1 VEDAYATAKR
11 EHRSYIAASSDVRWQ
26 RYQQAAKS
34 VTKTVKDTK
43 SSSWRRAVA
52 AIAHKQEDLWRL
64 ERWARLKSWS
74 PPESTTIP
82 PLRRSEGE
90 TGTQNSHNGK
100 AELFAERFFPD
111 PRADPEALQ
120 TARKQRPNCEFTM
133 SQRVTMDEIKDIIRN
148 SRPWK
153 ASGDD
158 GLPIGLLKAC
168 GKPLFRALAALASS
182 SFQAA
187 YFPKRFKKARVTVLP
202 KPNKTAA
209 QKFTPGAWRPISLL
223 NTVGKIVKAAFARRI
238 TNVAEDKKLLPDG
251 QMGNKQHKS
260 TDLAVK
266 MVVKAAIKARKSGG
280 IASLFQLDIKKA
292 FNAVYH
298 Q

>member
-11 EHRSYIAASSDVRWQ
+11 EHRNYIAAPSDVKWQ

-34 VTKTVKDTK
+34 VTKIVEDAK
-43 SSSWRRAVA
+43 SSSWKRAVA
-52 AIAHKQEDLWRL
+52 ATAHKQEDLWRL
-64 ERWARLKSWS
+64 ERWARLRSWS

-120 TARKQRPNCEFTM
+120 AARKQRPNCEFIM
-133 SQRVTMDEIKDIIRN
+133 FQRVKIDEIKDIIRN

-153 ASGDD
+153 APEDN
-158 GLPIGLLKAC
+158 GLSIGFLKAC
-168 GKPLFRALAALASS
+168 GKPLFKALAAFAFS

-187 YFPKRFKKARVTVLP
+187 YFPKRFKKARITMLP

-223 NTVGKIVKAAFARRI
+223 NTVGKIVEAAFARRI
-238 TNVAEDKKLLPDG
+238 TNVAEDKKLLLDG
-251 QMGNKQHKS
+251 QMGNKQHKFIN
-260 TDLAVK
+260 LAIK
-266 MVVKAAIKARKSGG
+266 MVVKTAIKARKSGG
-280 IASLFQLDIKKA
+280 IALLL
-292 FNAVYH
+292 
-298 Q
+298 